1 MCGGGWGDKKKPLP
15 KDFKSL
21 KALAEKGDTDAQF
34 NLGVM
39 YDKGDE
45 VTQDSTEAV
54 KWYLKAAE
62 QGHVEAQNYLAKMYD
77 KGQGV
82 EKDNAKALEGIDE
95 TSM

>member
-1 MCGGGWGDKKKPLP
+1 MYQNGD
-15 KDFKSL
+15 
-21 KALAEKGDTDAQF
+21 
-34 NLGVM
+34 VI
-39 YDKGDE
+39 
-45 VTQDSTEAV
+45 TQDYNEAV